1 MIKGKT
7 IFITGGN
14 SGIGLDTALLFA
26 EHGANVAIVG
36 RNPGKNKAAVEKI
49 SNSGAAC
56 LSFAGDVSDEA
67 FIDHALNATVK
78 EFGGLN
84 FAFNNAG
91 TNQPP
96 IPLHEQT
103 NDDYNFIMD
112 VNVKGTWLCMRK
124 QVPHM
129 LASGGGCIVNNAS
142 VTGHIAV
149 PMYPLYTASKHAVVG
164 LTKAVALEYAQQ
176 GIRVNCVSPG
186 AVMTELW
193 EEVMAGG
200 MEKQIMAAHPM
211 GRAGH
216 SREISSG
223 VLYLCRDATWTTG
236 QCLRIDGGYTVP

>member
-1 MIKGKT
+1 MIDGKT

-26 EHGANVAIVG
+26 EHGAKIAIVG
-36 RNPGKNKAAVEKI
+36 RDTDKNNRAVRKI
-49 SNSGAAC
+49 AGNGAAC
-56 LSFAGDVSDEA
+56 LAFAGDVSDEA
-67 FIDHALNATVK
+67 FIDGALHATVE
-78 EFGGLN
+78 EFGGLHY
-84 FAFNNAG
+84 AFNNAG
-91 TNQPP
+91 TNQPST
-96 IPLHEQT
+96 PLDEQT
-103 NDDYNFIMD
+103 NDDYESIMD

-142 VTGHIAV
+142 VTGHVAV
-149 PMYPLYTASKHAVVG
+149 ATFPLYTASKHAVVG
-164 LTKAVALEYAQQ
+164 LTKAVALEYARR

-193 EEVMAGG
+193 EQVMAGG
-200 MEKQIMAAHPM
+200 QDEAIMAAHPM
-211 GRAGH
+211 GRAGNP
-216 SREISSG
+216 REISSG

>member
-1 MIKGKT
+1 MIEGKT

-26 EHGANVAIVG
+26 EHGVNIAIVG
-36 RNPGKNKAAVEKI
+36 RNPDKNSKAVEKI
-49 SNSGAAC
+49 TSTGAAC
-56 LSFAGDVSDEA
+56 LAFAGDVSDEA
-67 FIDHALNATVK
+67 FIDHALNATVE
-78 EFGGLN
+78 EFGGLHY
-84 FAFNNAG
+84 AFNNAG
-91 TNQPP
+91 TNQPST
-96 IPLHEQT
+96 PLDQQT
-103 NDDYNFIMD
+103 NDDYDSIMD

-142 VTGHIAV
+142 VTGHVAV
-149 PMYPLYTASKHAVVG
+149 ATFPLYTASKHAVVG

-193 EEVMAGG
+193 DQVMAGG
-200 MEKQIMAAHPM
+200 QDEAMQQAHPM
-211 GRAGH
+211 GRVGH
-216 SREISSG
+216 PREISSG

-236 QCLRIDGGYTVP
+236 QCLCIDGGYTVP